1 MVGQVVNVTTSL
13 NIRKGASSST
23 SIVGTMPNGALFII
37 NGQSGEWYYIEYQG
51 GVGYVYKSYVKV
63 INDSQSTKQGQVIN
77 VTTSLNIRKGPA
89 TSTSIVG
96 TMKNGDTFLIYGQ
109 SGDWYFINF
118 KGVIGYIY
126 KDYVKVLNTSTI
138 ITTFDKIFAILKSQL
153 GSPYVYGGDG
163 EIITTELL
171 NQLKNTFRGR
181 EYIVD
186 PKYINTGYRA
196 FDCSGFMHWG
206 FLQLGIDIGR
216 TTYDQVT
223 KGVAVTR
230 ANIKPGDL
238 VFYSSVG
245 HVGMYIGNDQWIEAS
260 HTGDFVKITSIP
272 WNLIGQIRRV
282 I

>member
-1 MVGQVVNVTTSL
+1 MTGQVVNVTTSL
-13 NIRKGASSST
+13 NIRKGPST
-23 SIVGTMPNGALFII
+23 TTAIIGTMNNGAIFTI
-37 NGQSGEWYYIEYQG
+37 NSQSGDWYYINYKG
-51 GVGYVYKSYVKV
+51 VVGYVYK
-63 INDSQSTKQGQVIN
+63 
-77 VTTSLNIRKGPA
+77 A
-89 TSTSIVG
+89 
-96 TMKNGDTFLIYGQ
+96 
-109 SGDWYFINF
+109 
-118 KGVIGYIY
+118 
-126 KDYVKVLNTSTI
+126 YVKVLSDAT
-138 ITTFDKIFAILKSQL
+138 TTFDKIFAILKAQL

-163 EIITTELL
+163 EFITTALL
-171 NQLKNTFRGR
+171 NQLKNTFRGQQ
-181 EYIVD
+181 YIVD

-216 TTYDQVT
+216 TTYDQVI